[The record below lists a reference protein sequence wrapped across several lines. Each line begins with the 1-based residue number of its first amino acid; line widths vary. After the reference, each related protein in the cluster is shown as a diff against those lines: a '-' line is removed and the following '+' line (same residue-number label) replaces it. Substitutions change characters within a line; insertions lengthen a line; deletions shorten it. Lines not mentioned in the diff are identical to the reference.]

1 MGLLRSCEAIDGITS
16 LKKVLS
22 KLNKNNDKMFKN
34 IFLGVI
40 VTLETSVCCISDL
53 WLSYLFL

>member
-1 MGLLRSCEAIDGITS
+1 MGLLLSRKAFSGIAS
-16 LKKVLS
+16 LKKGLS

-34 IFLGVI
+34 IYI